1 MLCILIKLGYFRLD
15 REQSK
20 TLIMK
25 KLIILLLTSIT
36 LIACGGTQ
44 KATHLI
50 STGNYVNAFNVSIE
64 KLTKDKSSKTSQKHI
79 PVLKEAYI
87 KAAET
92 DIRKIAN
99 LKNTK
104 TPKTLKKIYGTYL
117 NLDLRQDEV
126 RVLQP
131 LYIEGSEVSFLFDD
145 YTDEISTAKENYSA
159 SLYNLAMKELKGD
172 KLAARDAYKHLEAL
186 IYTNP
191 TYKNNLTQLSQNAKN
206 KGSSFVL
213 VILENNSNAIS
224 KDSISDLTKINSG
237 NFDNQWVQ
245 YHPKKDDKVK
255 YDYLITIEL
264 NKLTFVPKKTNQE
277 TVSQEAKVQDGW
289 QYQLDASGNVM
300 KDDKGNDIKIAKYKV
315 VKAEIALFQQNKASK
330 LDGFVV
336 IKSLKTNKQVS
347 KNPMF
352 GEAKFQHVYGKYR
365 GDQRA
370 IEQKYFDVL
379 KAKEL
384 AYPQDYE
391 FVKYS
396 VSNFKQKVTTL
407 LAQQQF

>member
-1 MLCILIKLGYFRLD
+1 
-15 REQSK
+15 
-20 TLIMK
+20 MK
-25 KLIILLLTSIT
+25 KLIVLLLTYIV

-44 KATHLI
+44 KATNLI
-50 STGNYVNAFNVSIE
+50 STGNYVNAFNVSIQ
-64 KLTKDKSSKTSQKHI
+64 KLTKDKSSKSSQKHI
-79 PVLKEAYI
+79 PVLKEAYT
-87 KAAET
+87 KAAESDLREIT
-92 DIRKIAN
+92 N
-99 LKNTK
+99 LKNSN
-104 TPKTLKKIYGTYL
+104 TPETLKKIYGKYL
-117 NLDLRQDEV
+117 NLDLRQDEI

-145 YTDEISTAKENYSA
+145 YTNDISTAKENYSA
-159 SLYNLAMKELKGD
+159 SLYNLAMKKLKGD
-172 KLAARDAYKHLEAL
+172 KLAARGAYKHLEEL

-191 TYKNNLTQLSQNAKN
+191 TYKNNLTQLSQNSKD

-213 VILENNSNAIS
+213 VLLKNNLNAIS
-224 KDSISDLTKINSG
+224 NDSISDFTKINSG

-245 YHPKKDDKVK
+245 YHHKKEYKVK
-255 YDYLITIEL
+255 YDYQVTVEF
-264 NKLTFVPKKTNQE
+264 NKLTFMPEKTNQE
-277 TVSQEAKVQDGW
+277 TVPQEAKVQDGW

-330 LDGFVV
+330 LDGIVL

-347 KNPMF
+347 NNPMF

-370 IEQKYFDVL
+370 IEQKYYDIL

-396 VSNFKQKVTTL
+396 VSNFKQKVTAL
-407 LAQQQF
+407 LAEQQF

>member
-1 MLCILIKLGYFRLD
+1 
-15 REQSK
+15 
-20 TLIMK
+20 MK
-25 KLIILLLTSIT
+25 KLILLLLASVT

-44 KATHLI
+44 KATNLI

-64 KLTKDKSSKTSQKHI
+64 KLTKDKTSKSSQKHI
-79 PVLKEAYI
+79 PVLKEAYT

-92 DIRKIAN
+92 DLREIAS
-99 LKNTK
+99 LKNSN
-104 TPKTLKKIYGTYL
+104 TPETLKKIYGKYL

-145 YTDEISTAKENYSA
+145 YSNNISTAKENYSA

-172 KLAARDAYKHLEAL
+172 KLAARNAYKHLEEL

-191 TYKNNLTQLSQNAKN
+191 TYKNNLTKLSQNAKN
-206 KGSSFVL
+206 KGSSFVI
-213 VILENNSNAIS
+213 ILLKNNSKAIS
-224 KDSISDLTKINSG
+224 KDSVSDFTRINSG

-245 YHPKKDDKVK
+245 YHAKKDYKVK
-255 YDYLITIEL
+255 YDYQVTIEL
-264 NKLTFVPKKTNQE
+264 NKLTFVPEKTNQE

-330 LDGFVV
+330 LDGVV
-336 IKSLKTNKQVS
+336 LIKNLKANKQLS
-347 KNPMF
+347 NNPMF

-370 IEQKYFDVL
+370 IEQKYYDVL

-396 VSNFKQKVTTL
+396 VSNFKQKVTAL

>member
-1 MLCILIKLGYFRLD
+1 
-15 REQSK
+15 
-20 TLIMK
+20 MK
-25 KLIILLLTSIT
+25 KLILLLLASVT

-44 KATHLI
+44 KATNLI
-50 STGNYVNAFNVSIE
+50 STGNYANAFNVSIE
-64 KLTKDKSSKTSQKHI
+64 KLTKDKTSKSSQKHI
-79 PVLKEAYI
+79 PVLKEAYT

-92 DIRKIAN
+92 DLREIAS
-99 LKNTK
+99 LKSSNT
-104 TPKTLKKIYGTYL
+104 PEALKKIYGKYL

-145 YTDEISTAKENYSA
+145 YSNIIRTTKENYSA

-172 KLAARDAYKHLEAL
+172 KFAARNAYKHLEEL

-191 TYKNNLTQLSQNAKN
+191 TYKNNLTKLSQNAKN
-206 KGSSFVL
+206 KGSSFVIVL
-213 VILENNSNAIS
+213 LKNNSNSIS
-224 KDSISDLTKINSG
+224 KDSISDFTRINSG

-245 YHPKKDDKVK
+245 YHAKKDYEIK
-255 YDYLITIEL
+255 YDYQVIIEL
-264 NKLTFVPKKTNQE
+264 NKLTFVPEKTNQE
-277 TVSQEAKVQDGW
+277 TVPQEAKIQDGW

-330 LDGFVV
+330 LDGVV
-336 IKSLKTNKQVS
+336 LIKNLKTNKQVS
-347 KNPMF
+347 NNPMF

-370 IEQKYFDVL
+370 IEQKYYDAL
-379 KAKEL
+379 KAKEI

-396 VSNFKQKVTTL
+396 VSNFKQKVTAL